1 MPSPALVNTV
11 NQVSSAACE
20 RLANRVWAI
29 VPQKTVRNM
38 STKDNTGTLPINL
51 EFNRAAYESAI

>member
-1 MPSPALVNTV
+1 MPSPAFVNTV

-29 VPQKTVRNM
+29 VAL
-38 STKDNTGTLPINL
+38 TKNGQEHEYKRQPRYTAD
-51 EFNRAAYESAI
+51 